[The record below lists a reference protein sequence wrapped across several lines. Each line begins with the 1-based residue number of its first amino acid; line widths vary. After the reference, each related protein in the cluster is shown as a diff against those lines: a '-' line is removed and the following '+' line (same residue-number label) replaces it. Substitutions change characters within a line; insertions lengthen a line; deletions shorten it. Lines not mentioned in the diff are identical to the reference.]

1 LAAPVWQSNTDLTGS
16 SAATAVVT
24 LPASIAANDIVV
36 IVVYK
41 ENAAAVTAPSG
52 FTEKLNVQT
61 TTNVHGQWVLW
72 KRMAGGE
79 SGTVTASWTG
89 AAYRVATVHRIT
101 GCVTSGDPWG
111 GTTTAIDNTL
121 LATTTPA
128 VSLGATAADS
138 LLFWSDTD
146 FAGGVTFTVPSGYT
160 SRGSADTLGVATK
173 DNTAGG
179 ATGTVQ
185 GAVSGSDSQTAF
197 LGYLT
202 GAGGAT
208 NFTRT
213 VDDPAGLTDALAAV
227 VPSAWTFTHNVTI
240 G

>member
-1 LAAPVWQSNTDLTGS
+1 VAAPVWQSSTFLTGA

-36 IVVYK
+36 IVLYK
-41 ENAAAVTAPSG
+41 ESAAAVTAPSG

-61 TTNVHGQWVLW
+61 TSDVHGQWVLW

-79 SGTVTASWTG
+79 TGTVTVSWTG
-89 AAYRVATVHRIT
+89 ATYRVAAAHRVT
-101 GCVTSGDPWG
+101 GCVTTGDPWG

-128 VSLGATAADS
+128 VSIGSTATDS

-160 SRGSADTLGVATK
+160 NRGSSDTLGIATK

-185 GAVSGSDSQTAF
+185 GSVSGSDSQTAF
-197 LGYLT
+197 LGYLSPASSGT
-202 GAGGAT
+202 SYT
-208 NFTRT
+208 QTL
-213 VDDPAGLTDALAAV
+213 DDPAGSTDALAAV